1 MTPWTIADDGTI
13 EARHAGRIG
22 ALSADVS
29 AEHRALIAAAPAL
42 LNALQRLTHPAAD
55 DDDIDDALAAI
66 AAATGRAP
74 IDPRDPWEREPLRV
88 GDAVEGGHGEDYDT
102 GRIESIDGDTAFVA
116 WDSGVKTPAGVKMLR
131 RLSADPWEHEPLPA
145 EYDDDPIDE
154 PPPLP
159 SESDRAEHAWA
170 AGRFGE

>member
-13 EARHAGRIG
+13 EARYAGRIG

-66 AAATGRAP
+66 AAATRRAP
-74 IDPRDPWEREPLRV
+74 IDP
-88 GDAVEGGHGEDYDT
+88 
-102 GRIESIDGDTAFVA
+102 
-116 WDSGVKTPAGVKMLR
+116 
-131 RLSADPWEHEPLPA
+131 ADPWEHEPLPA
-145 EYDDDPIDE
+145 VYADDYPIDE
-154 PPPLP
+154 APPLP
-159 SESDRAEHAWA
+159 SESERAARDWA
-170 AGRFGE
+170 AGRFGG

>member
-42 LNALQRLTHPAAD
+42 LAEARALVVKLGGMAVHPSHYAG
-55 DDDIDDALAAI
+55 LVAAI
-66 AAATGRAP
+66 VAATVVEAP
-74 IDPRDPWEREPLRV
+74 HHPDCP
-88 GDAVEGGHGEDYDT
+88 AT
-102 GRIESIDGDTAFVA
+102 DGFGCHCDEL
-116 WDSGVKTPAGVKMLR
+116 G
-131 RLSADPWEHEPLPA
+131 PWEHEPLPA
-145 EYDDDPIDE
+145 EYDDDYPIDE

-159 SESDRAEHAWA
+159 SESDRAEHAWSA
-170 AGRFGE
+170 DRIHNR

>member
-42 LNALQRLTHPAAD
+42 LAALQRLTHPAAD

-74 IDPRDPWEREPLRV
+74 IDPRDPWE
-88 GDAVEGGHGEDYDT
+88 
-102 GRIESIDGDTAFVA
+102 
-116 WDSGVKTPAGVKMLR
+116 
-131 RLSADPWEHEPLPA
+131 HEPLPA

-159 SESDRAEHAWA
+159 SESERAARDWA
-170 AGRFGE
+170 AGRFGG